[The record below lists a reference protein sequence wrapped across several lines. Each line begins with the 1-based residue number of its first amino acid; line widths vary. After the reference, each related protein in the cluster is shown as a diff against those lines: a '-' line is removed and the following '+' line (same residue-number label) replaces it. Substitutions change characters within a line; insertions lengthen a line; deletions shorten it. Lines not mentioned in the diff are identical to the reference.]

1 MICRICVPWVGS
13 LGRSGWQK
21 RPLEQARRSNGYIS
35 DNAAADWSE
44 RPPSTGALRVLA
56 VAEMETNR
64 NVSNTAILMIV
75 SPRDC
80 PIALYTIPSLARL
93 AKSSPCFQA
102 TVYCNGLSVQQIG
115 QIAELL
121 SGYTRIILKDNTE
134 YLQSIR
140 DTIKIGHFVPHPGT
154 IGLRQGFYETAPE
167 IWSRELVRLSA
178 DFVAII
184 DPDFEILDD
193 EFVNVMLDEFARL
206 PQLAFYS
213 TDYSP
218 DQEIFESYAQEQAK
232 IVERWH
238 TWFCIYRR
246 TSLEKCHDFN
256 FYEERDGRLPVKYD
270 HSAMLQKIL
279 QHRYGYVGRSLS
291 SAYHSQFLHYANFA
305 QNRSLKGMKL
315 RLYRAVRIA
324 KHNGWA
330 HKHHSTLIARIVRKL
345 AAAGWRM
352 FRLGRFDMERL
363 RYAYEMET
371 ATEAPPQPSEACGI
385 APT

>member
-1 MICRICVPWVGS
+1 
-13 LGRSGWQK
+13 
-21 RPLEQARRSNGYIS
+21 
-35 DNAAADWSE
+35 
-44 RPPSTGALRVLA
+44 
-56 VAEMETNR
+56 METNR
-64 NVSNTAILMIV
+64 NGSNAAFLMIV

-80 PIALYTIPSLARL
+80 PIALCTIPSLARL
-93 AKSSPCFQA
+93 AESSPCFQA

-121 SGYTRIILKDNTE
+121 RGHNRIILKDNTQ

-140 DTIKIGHFVPHPGT
+140 DTIKIGHFVPHPGV
-154 IGLRQGFYETAPE
+154 IEVRQGFYETAAE
-167 IWSRELVRLSA
+167 IWSRELVRLNA

-213 TDYSP
+213 SDYSP
-218 DQEIFESYAQEQAK
+218 DDERFESYAQEEAK

-256 FYEERDGRLPVKYD
+256 RYEERDGRVPVKYD

-279 QHRYGYVGRSLS
+279 QHHYGYVGAALS
-291 SAYHSQFLHYANFA
+291 SAYRSQFLHYANFA

-315 RLYRAVRIA
+315 RLYRVVRIA
-324 KHNGWA
+324 RHNGWT
-330 HKHHSTLIARIVRKL
+330 HKHHSALIARIARKL
-345 AAAGWRM
+345 AAVVWRM
-352 FRLGRFDMERL
+352 FRLGRFDTERM
-363 RYAYEMET
+363 RYAHEIET
-371 ATEAPPQPSEACGI
+371 ATEVPPQTSDVCKI
-385 APT
+385 AAT